1 MFAYSDTQRY
11 RLGVNH
17 LQLPVNSPF
26 GPHGVTNYERDG
38 QDALYNQDGAP
49 NYYPNSFGGPQNV
62 PSAATSRFS
71 VSGDVAR

>member
-1 MFAYSDTQRY
+1 
-11 RLGVNH
+11 VNH

-26 GPHGVTNYERDG
+26 GTRGVTNYLRDG
-38 QDALYNQDGAP
+38 LDAFYNQDGAP

-62 PSAATSRFS
+62 PSAAISKFS

>member
-1 MFAYSDTQRY
+1 MFSYSDTQRY

-26 GPHGVTNYERDG
+26 GTRGVTNYLRDG
-38 QDALYNQDGAP
+38 LDAFYNQDGAP

-62 PSAATSRFS
+62 PSAAISKFS